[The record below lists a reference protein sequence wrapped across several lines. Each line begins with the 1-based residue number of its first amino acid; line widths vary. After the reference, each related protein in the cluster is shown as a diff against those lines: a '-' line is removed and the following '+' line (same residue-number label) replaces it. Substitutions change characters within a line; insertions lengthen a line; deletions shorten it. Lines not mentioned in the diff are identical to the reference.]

1 MCNSKKV
8 FSRNLRKSRAS
19 QILLQ
24 VSRLQKN
31 VLKVQELEEYF
42 CTGFVTVLQVDTSLH
57 THTQSP
63 KVSLRGKQNKSR
75 KLTVST
81 TF

>member
-1 MCNSKKV
+1 MCNSKKSI
-8 FSRNLRKSRAS
+8 FKKLKEIKGS

-57 THTQSP
+57 THTHR
-63 KVSLRGKQNKSR
+63 VLKS
-75 KLTVST
+75 V
-81 TF
+81 

>member
-24 VSRLQKN
+24 VSGLQKN

-57 THTQSP
+57 THTHR
-63 KVSLRGKQNKSR
+63 VLKS
-75 KLTVST
+75 V
-81 TF
+81 